1 MIQTKPCFVAL
12 YDIRPVNGAGLFLQ
26 PRSPHGANMT
36 TLYTCDVHLCVF
48 PSWQTVWPSGR
59 CQRTAV
65 HSYCWTCAELNS
77 CSSCSSSW
85 TPCSSDLSSCHQQP
99 SVTSH
104 LHFFPPQSASIHLEC
119 LLGLYW
125 TRLTLLNG
133 FSFLV

>member
-1 MIQTKPCFVAL
+1 MIQTTDCMIQTKPCFVAS

-59 CQRTAV
+59 FQRTAV

-104 LHFFPPQSASIHLEC
+104 LHFFHHSLPAPTWNA
-119 LLGLYW
+119 
-125 TRLTLLNG
+125 
-133 FSFLV
+133 FSDCTGPD